1 MVHLETQF
9 RPSTTGAAE
18 AAIATMRHLI
28 MGFRTTQLVSVAAT
42 LGIADI
48 LSRGPRTPAELAAEV
63 GAEPGALYRVLRALA
78 SLGVFAE
85 TADGAF
91 TMTPL
96 AEALCSD
103 AGASLRDV
111 AMLYGDEWLW
121 RAYGRMLHSVRT
133 GRPSFDDVHG
143 RTFYEYLDDDRGAN
157 AVFHQAMSGYSAQE
171 SAAIVEA
178 YDFSRAATV
187 VDVGGGH
194 GALLTAI
201 LRAHEELTGIVCDLP
216 SVVPGTERHLA
227 EAGLS
232 SRAVA
237 IAVDFFR
244 ALPGGGGVYVLKS
257 VLHNWDDDA
266 CVAILKACRR
276 AMSRQARLIVAERV
290 VPPGNVPSEAKLF
303 DVNMMVVTGGR
314 ERTEREYAALLA
326 AAGLRLTRVIATRSA
341 LSLVEAVST

>member
-9 RPSTTGAAE
+9 RPLTAHPDES
-18 AAIATMRHLI
+18 AIDTLRQLI
-28 MGFRTTQLVSVAAT
+28 MGFRTTQLVYVAAS

-48 LSRGPRTPAELAAEV
+48 LSRGPKTPAELAAEA

-78 SLGVFAE
+78 SLGIFAE
-85 TADGAF
+85 TADGMF

-96 AEALCSD
+96 AQALCSESH
-103 AGASLRDV
+103 GSLRDV
-111 AMLYGDEWLW
+111 AVLYGDEWLW

-133 GRPSFDDVHG
+133 GQPAFDDVHG
-143 RTFYEYLDDDRGAN
+143 RPFYEYLDEDRAAS
-157 AVFHQAMSGYSAQE
+157 AVFHQAMSGYSARE

-178 YDFSRAATV
+178 YDWSRAATV

-194 GALLTAI
+194 GTLLAAI
-201 LRAHEELTGIVCDLP
+201 LRANEHLTGVVCDLP
-216 SVVPGTERHLA
+216 SVVAGAERRLA

-237 IAVDFFR
+237 VAVDFFR
-244 ALPGGGGVYVLKS
+244 AVPGGGSVYLLKS

-266 CVAILKACRR
+266 CIAILKTCRP
-276 AMSRQARLIVAERV
+276 AMSRHARLVLAERV
-290 VPPGNVPSEAKLF
+290 VPPGNAPSEAKLF

-314 ERTEREYAALLA
+314 ERTESAYAALLA
-326 AAGLRLTRVIATRSA
+326 AAGLRLTRVFATRSA
-341 LSLVEAVST
+341 LSLVEAVPA

>member
-9 RPSTTGAAE
+9 RPLTTGPDE
-18 AAIATMRHLI
+18 SAIATLRQLI
-28 MGFRTTQLVSVAAT
+28 MGFRTTQLIYVAAT
-42 LGIADI
+42 LGIADA
-48 LSRGPRTPAELAAEV
+48 LSGEPRTPTELAAEV
-63 GAEPGALYRVLRALA
+63 GAEPTALHRLLRALA

-85 TADGAF
+85 TADGSF

-96 AEALCSD
+96 AEALCND
-103 AGASLRDV
+103 AQGSLRDV
-111 AMLYGDEWLW
+111 ALLYGDEWLW
-121 RAYGRMLHSVRT
+121 RAYGRMLHGVRT
-133 GRPSFDDVHG
+133 GKPAFDDVHG
-143 RTFYEYLDDDRGAN
+143 RTFYEYLDHDPAAS
-157 AVFHQAMSGYSAQE
+157 AVFHRAMSGYSAQE
-171 SAAIVEA
+171 SRAIGEA

-194 GALLTAI
+194 GTLLTAI
-201 LRAHEELTGIVCDLP
+201 LRAHEHLTGIVCDLE
-216 SVVPGTERHLA
+216 SVVPGAERQLA

-244 ALPGGGGVYVLKS
+244 AVPGGGGVYVLKS

-326 AAGLRLTRVIATRSA
+326 AAGLHLTRVIPTRSA
-341 LSLVEAVST
+341 LSLVEAVPA